1 MTDVPI
7 APGSEAQARYMG
19 QVCAAI
25 GAGDIARAGL
35 VAEQALAEGGSDP
48 LLYKMRALRHEGRG
62 QLEAAAADF
71 RSALQTT
78 PDDAG
83 ALNALGLCLARLGRP
98 AEAAPHLERAL
109 DLMPGF
115 SGAAF
120 NLGWAYESMGELAR
134 ARAGYERAL
143 EIDSANFPA
152 LSSLA
157 SLAARAGDFEVAREL
172 AGKALAVQPR
182 DATAAL
188 ALAIADNGEGRH
200 ADAQARLEALLADP
214 ALLTPHAQAVAEGL
228 LADAL
233 DGQGRIAEAFAAYG
247 AENDRH
253 RRLHAGRFGVG
264 GGESGAEY
272 VRRLSDYMKGSTAE
286 EWRDPGAASAV
297 PSPAS
302 RHVFLMGF
310 PRSGTTLLGQVLG
323 AHPQIETLDEKETLI
338 SAVQAFMVVPEDLA
352 KLRGQ
357 TGEALDRYRDLY
369 WRKVRELGAEPEG
382 KVFVDKLPMNLLKL
396 PLIARLFPDAT
407 ILLARRDPR
416 DVVLSC
422 FRRHFV
428 VNPTTWEFLTLG
440 GAAHHYDAVMKLVEV
455 MDDRLPLELKVQRHE
470 DLVADFDGVSKRLC
484 ETLGLD
490 HDPAMAA
497 FAERS
502 RARDIATP
510 SAGQVAAG
518 LSQEGVGVW
527 KRYAVQMAPVLPAL
541 QPWVEKFGYAA
552 D

>member
-1 MTDVPI
+1 MTDVPT
-7 APGSEAQARYMG
+7 APGPEAQARYLG
-19 QVCAAI
+19 QVRAAI

-35 VAEQALAEGGSDP
+35 VAEQALTEGGSDP
-48 LLYKMRALRHEGRG
+48 LLYKMRALRHEGQGR
-62 QLEAAAADF
+62 LEAAAADF
-71 RSALQTT
+71 RSALQAA
-78 PDDAG
+78 PEDAG

-120 NLGWAYESMGELAR
+120 NLGWAYEAMGELAR

-143 EIDSANFPA
+143 EIDATNFPA

-172 AGKALAVQPR
+172 ASRALAVQPD
-182 DATAAL
+182 DAAATL
-188 ALAIADNGEGRH
+188 ALAIVDNGERRY
-200 ADAQARLEALLADP
+200 AEAEARLRARLADP
-214 ALLTPHAQAVAEGL
+214 SPMTPHAQAVAEGL

-233 DGQGRIAEAFAAYG
+233 DGQGRVDEAFAAYTV
-247 AENDRH
+247 ENDRH

-264 GGESGAEY
+264 GSESGAEY
-272 VRRLSDYMKGSTAE
+272 VRRLTDYMKGSTAE
-286 EWRDPGAASAV
+286 EWRPAEATSAV
-297 PSPAS
+297 PSPAR

-323 AHPQIETLDEKETLI
+323 AHAEVDTLDEKETLI
-338 SAVQAFMVVPEDLA
+338 SAVQAFMVAPEDLA

-369 WRKVRELGAEPEG
+369 WRKVRELGADPEG

-407 ILLARRDPR
+407 ILVARRDPR

-428 VNPTTWEFLTLG
+428 VNPTTWEFLTLA
-440 GAAHHYDAVMKLVEV
+440 GAAHHYAAVMKLVEV

-470 DLVADFDGVSKRLC
+470 DLVADFDGVSKQLC
-484 ETLGLD
+484 EALGID
-490 HDPAMAA
+490 YDPAMTG

-518 LSQEGVGVW
+518 LSREGVGAW
-527 KRYAVQMAPVLPAL
+527 RRYAAQMAPVLPVL
-541 QPWVEKFGYAA
+541 QPWVEKFGYPA